1 MNPTAT
7 PPRPIVTP
15 CVKVCAVDGAS
26 GYCLGCRRTLPE
38 IASWGRLSDQERAE
52 IMAALPDRPDPI
64 ASLMAGQA

>member
-7 PPRPIVTP
+7 PPPPFVTP